1 MGIELFPVSR
11 VPKVHGLGRKL
22 FAGYVLVSLGM
33 LLAAAG
39 GSWDITNHLLNKPET
54 FFAPPHAVLYSGVAS
69 AVVGTVLV
77 FSASKSGGAGAA
89 GKMIWPV
96 KLVITG
102 VVMLISAAPVDFGWH
117 SAFGLDGLFSP
128 PHFVLVSGMVVGSAG
143 ALAGLA
149 QSTKRLPSVLIV
161 IAILPIW
168 LAASGMIDMFSLPF
182 SETEHF
188 NFNPHPT
195 LGVTVAT
202 LAFPFLISACLIGSS
217 ALAGKRFGVLSM
229 AGAAFII
236 IGVLTSI
243 IPNSALTPTI
253 PFYISS
259 IIPIVAADALLA
271 FSRSRFSLYAAGT
284 IVSIAFFMLY
294 YPLITYTYNEVF
306 ESKVVWPSMI
316 AQIYFEMIQNVF
328 PLVAIPT
335 AAMGILGALLIDRL
349 VRNKKYYSSIQQ
361 LA

>member
-1 MGIELFPVSR
+1 VY
-11 VPKVHGLGRKL
+11 GLGRKL
-22 FAGYVLVSLGM
+22 FAGYMLVSLGM

-69 AVVGTVLV
+69 AVVGTALV

>member
-1 MGIELFPVSR
+1 MNYSR
-11 VPKVHGLGRKL
+11 YQEYLEVYGLNLKL

-77 FSASKSGGAGAA
+77 FSASRSGDGAT

-96 KLVITG
+96 KLVIAG

-117 SAFGLDGLFSP
+117 SAFGLDGLLSP
-128 PHFVLVSGMVVGSAG
+128 PHFVLVSGMIVGSAG

-149 QSTKRLPSVLIV
+149 QSAKRLPSVLIV

-168 LAASGMIDMFSLPF
+168 LGASGMIDMFSLPF
-182 SETEHF
+182 SESEYF

-195 LGVTVAT
+195 LGVAVAT
-202 LAFPFLISACLIGSS
+202 LSFPFLISACLIGSS

-229 AGAAFII
+229 AGGAFII

-243 IPNSALTPTI
+243 IPNSALAPTI

-259 IIPIVAADALLA
+259 IIPIVAADVLLA

-284 IVSIAFFMLY
+284 IVSLAFFMLY

-316 AQIYFEMIQNVF
+316 AQIYFEMIQNAF

-349 VRNKKYYSSIQQ
+349 ARNKKYYNNIQE